1 MTGAGFG
8 VPHSIQNFPV
18 LTAPQEQ
25 VQEAAEGAVAGASAA
40 GAEGLAGAGLGAVGV
55 GLTGGVLFCC

>member
-1 MTGAGFG
+1 MTGVGFG

-18 LTAPQEQ
+18 FTAPQVQ
-25 VQEAAEGAVAGASAA
+25 VQESAAGAVAD